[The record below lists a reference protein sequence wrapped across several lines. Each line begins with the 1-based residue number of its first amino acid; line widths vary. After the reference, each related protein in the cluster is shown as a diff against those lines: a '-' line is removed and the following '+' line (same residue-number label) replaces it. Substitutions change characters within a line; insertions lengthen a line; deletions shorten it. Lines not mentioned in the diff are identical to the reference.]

1 MAKTLDQHR
10 ADVKKLHP
18 EWNQAQ
24 IDMEASR
31 LYGIESGA
39 TTSATGNTPL
49 AGLYNKLEGPQMT
62 SGQVYVGPG
71 KGKPKSVSIPGSG
84 TSYVTYGDTES
95 EAGLKSKYYS
105 DPKFERNWMNILK
118 KNGFGDAAS
127 NPIKAAQMFDIAVSG
142 AADWYS
148 YSNGQNKV
156 TPEQYI
162 SWWAKGEG
170 VGKPSVSVQ
179 KYLFQPEQIQ
189 ELIDD
194 TLKTVLRRKATEQ
207 ESKEFYTSIKK
218 LIDEGTVTTTK
229 QVGGKTVTTTTPGY
243 TAEKAKALI
252 TEKVKAESP
261 QDYQEAQSLAFGD
274 FLGKLKG

>member
-10 ADVKKLHP
+10 ADVKRLHP
-18 EWNQAQ
+18 EWSQTQ

-127 NPIKAAQMFDIAVSG
+127 DPIKAAQMFDIAVSG
-142 AADWYS
+142 AADWYT
-148 YSNGQNKV
+148 YSNGQRKV

-194 TLKTVLRRKATEQ
+194 TLKNTLRRKATEQ
-207 ESKEFYTSIKK
+207 ETKEFYTAIKK
-218 LIDEGTVTTTK
+218 LMDEGTVTTTK
-229 QVGGKTVTTTTPGY
+229 QVGGKTVQTTTPGY
-243 TAEKAKALI
+243 TAEKARALI

>member
-1 MAKTLDQHR
+1 VAKTLDQHR
-10 ADVKKLHP
+10 ADVKRLHP
-18 EWNQAQ
+18 EWSQTQ
-24 IDMEASR
+24 IDIEASR

-39 TTSATGNTPL
+39 TTGANNKSPL
-49 AGLYNKLEGPQMT
+49 NGLYNKLEGPQMV
-62 SGQVYVGPG
+62 SGQVYVGTG
-71 KGKPKSVSIPGSG
+71 KGRTKSVSIPGG
-84 TSYVTYGDTES
+84 GSYVTYGDTES
-95 EAGLKSKYYS
+95 EADLKSKYYS

-127 NPIKAAQMFDIAVSG
+127 DPIKAAQMFDIAVSG
-142 AADWYS
+142 AADWYT
-148 YSNGQNKV
+148 YSNGQRKV

-170 VGKPSVSVQ
+170 IGQPSVSVQ
-179 KYLFQPEQIQ
+179 KYLYDPEQIQ

-229 QVGGKTVTTTTPGY
+229 KVGGKTVSTTTPGY
-243 TAEKAKALI
+243 TTEKARALI
-252 TEKVKAESP
+252 TEKVKAQSP
-261 QDYQEAQSLAFGD
+261 QDYEEAQSLAFAD